1 MKSKIRI
8 TVYESG
14 GEHFATMT
22 IESNVPNFK
31 PGSGTI
37 IFFLLEEID
46 SAELQAFRDRAKA
59 EAQKRGIAK
68 VINLY

>member
-8 TVYESG
+8 TVYELG
-14 GEHFATMT
+14 GEYFATMT
-22 IESNVPNFK
+22 IESNVPNFN
-31 PGSGTI
+31 PPNSTI

-46 SAELQAFRDRAKA
+46 PTELQAFRDRAKE
-59 EAQKRGIAK
+59 EAQRRGIAK